1 MLTGYGGACRPA
13 GQITHGSP
21 LDLTLE
27 TLPTPA
33 LVLDERKMMANIARM
48 QAAVRANRVAFRPH
62 LKTAKSVPIA
72 RRMMASADGPAT
84 VSTLLEAE
92 QFADAGVRDIT
103 YAVGITP
110 DKLDRVSALRQRGVA
125 LSILVDSVEAAEA
138 VASHSRNANDR
149 IPTLIEIDCDGHRA
163 GVTVSQ
169 HDKLLAVGRALQG
182 GAALAGVLTHAGES
196 YNARSPAALLAAAE
210 QERDAVVQCASALR
224 AAGLPAPVVS
234 VGSTP
239 TALSA
244 RDLTGVTEVRSGVFV
259 FFDLVMAGIGVCRVD
274 EIALSVL
281 ATVIGTRPDKG
292 WILVDAGWMA
302 MSRDRGTASQPVD
315 QGYGIVTDLNATP
328 YPDLLMTVANQEQG
342 ILALRK
348 GSAASLPA
356 LRIGDRVRIL
366 PNHACATAAQH
377 DCYHVVSG
385 DADTRISQVWNRFS
399 GW

>member
-1 MLTGYGGACRPA
+1 LEP
-13 GQITHGSP
+13 
-21 LDLTLE
+21 TLE
-27 TLPTPA
+27 TLQTPA
-33 LVLDERKMMANIARM
+33 LVVDESKMTANIARM
-48 QAAVRANRVAFRPH
+48 QAAVRANGAAFRPH

-72 RRMMASADGPAT
+72 RRVMTSPQGPAT

-92 QFADAGVRDIT
+92 QFAAAGVRDMT

-110 DKLDRVSALRQRGVA
+110 DKLPRVSALRQRG
-125 LSILVDSVEAAEA
+125 LEISILVDSPEAAKA
-138 VASHSRNANDR
+138 VAGHSRASNDR
-149 IPTLIEIDCDGHRA
+149 IPTLIEVDCDGHRA
-163 GVTVSQ
+163 GLTVREL
-169 HDKLLAVGRALQG
+169 DKVIAVGRILNQDAM
-182 GAALAGVLTHAGES
+182 LAGVLTHAGDS
-196 YNARSPAALLAAAE
+196 YNARSHDALVAAAE

-224 AAGLPAPVVS
+224 SAGLPAPVVS

-259 FFDLVMAGIGVCRVD
+259 FFDLVMAGIGVCSAD
-274 EIALSVL
+274 DIALSVL

-302 MSRDRGTASQPVD
+302 MSRDRGTATQPID
-315 QGYGIVTDLNATP
+315 QGYGMVTTLDGRL
-328 YPDLLMTVANQEQG
+328 YPDLIMSTANQEQG

-348 GSAASLPA
+348 GSVASLPP
-356 LRIGDRVRIL
+356 LKFGDRVRIL

-377 DCYHVVSG
+377 ARYQVIADDRDPRICHV
-385 DADTRISQVWNRFS
+385 WERFS